1 MYHAMRATEK
11 IMEYA
16 RLCGASYKEPSEM
29 REFLTSDATGRKYI
43 QASYRDVK
51 ASGFQCYLLKDRLD
65 GSYVFAFRGT
75 EFVREPVK
83 DTILTDARMM
93 LFGPPPQMYD
103 ALAFAAEMQ
112 KRYGFSEDEA
122 VCTGHSLGGTL
133 AAMTGYVFGFEAYA
147 FNPYG
152 IGKLT
157 ASADGDTRRCGAE
170 NIAEHMKK
178 LGVTVRKN
186 RETIHSFVNIGMF
199 EQDFVAG
206 LLTSATASHHVG
218 SVHYL
223 KDAPGNWFSIADKHT
238 IGKTLENLGEQRWA
252 DESEARNY
260 LLRRCE
266 EWLGCGDLPRAIRTA
281 FRPRG
286 NAELKRR
293 SYAVR
298 LRIKALQKQ
307 ILRKDMPRRHIDE
320 IIAKYSGLFRKNK
333 YID

>member
-1 MYHAMRATEK
+1 
-11 IMEYA
+11 
-16 RLCGASYKEPSEM
+16 
-29 REFLTSDATGRKYI
+29 
-43 QASYRDVK
+43 
-51 ASGFQCYLLKDRLD
+51 
-65 GSYVFAFRGT
+65 
-75 EFVREPVK
+75 
-83 DTILTDARMM
+83 MM

-112 KRYGFSEDEA
+112 KKYGFSEKEA

-157 ASADGDTRRCGAE
+157 GSADGGAE
-170 NIAEHMKK
+170 GSGDIAAYMKK

-223 KDAPGNWFSIADKHT
+223 RDAPGNWFSIADKHT
-238 IGKTLENLGEQRWA
+238 IGKTLENLGERRWA

-266 EWLGCGDLPRAIRTA
+266 EWLGCGDLPQAIRTA
-281 FRPRG
+281 LRPRE
-286 NAELKRR
+286 NAAWKYRRERIRRRISALRERILHKRG
-293 SYAVR
+293 
-298 LRIKALQKQ
+298 
-307 ILRKDMPRRHIDE
+307 E
-320 IIAKYSGLFRKNK
+320 
-333 YID
+333 

>member
-1 MYHAMRATEK
+1 MRKREK

-29 REFLTSDATGRKYI
+29 RDFLASYATGRKYMPLC
-43 QASYRDVK
+43 YRDVK
-51 ASGFQCYLLKDRLD
+51 SSGFQCYLLQDRSD
-65 GSYVFAFRGT
+65 GSCLFAFRGT
-75 EFVREPVK
+75 EFIREPVK

-112 KRYGFSEDEA
+112 KKYGFSEDEA

-152 IGKLT
+152 IGRLT
-157 ASADGDTRRCGAE
+157 ESADGTERRRGGP
-170 NIAEHMKK
+170 NIADYMKA
-178 LGVTVRKN
+178 LGVTVKKN
-186 RETIHSFVNIGMF
+186 RDKIHSFVNIGMF

-206 LLTSATASHHVG
+206 LLTSAKASHPVG

-266 EWLGCGDLPRAIRTA
+266 EWLGCGDLPRA
-281 FRPRG
+281 
-286 NAELKRR
+286 
-293 SYAVR
+293 
-298 LRIKALQKQ
+298 LREALQARGKAAWKFKNARIRRRINALRKQ
-307 ILRKDMPRRHIDE
+307 ILRERDE
-320 IIAKYSGLFRKNK
+320 
-333 YID
+333 

>member
-1 MYHAMRATEK
+1 MRDTEK

-16 RLCGASYKEPSEM
+16 RLCGASYKAPLEM
-29 REFLTSDATGRKYI
+29 GYFLVSDATGRKYSMV
-43 QASYRDVK
+43 SYRDVK
-51 ASGFQCYLLKDRLD
+51 ASGFQCYLLKDRSD

-75 EFVREPVK
+75 EFIREPVK

-112 KRYGFSEDEA
+112 KKCGFSEKEA

-157 ASADGDTRRCGAE
+157 VSADGRAGRRGGG
-170 NIAEHMKK
+170 IAEYMKK
-178 LGVTVRKN
+178 LGVTVKKN

-238 IGKTLENLGEQRWA
+238 IGKTLENLKERRWA

-266 EWLGCGDLPRAIRTA
+266 EWLGRSDLPRAVQAA
-281 FRPRG
+281 FHARANTGWRRKS
-286 NAELKRR
+286 ARIKRR
-293 SYAVR
+293 INA
-298 LRIKALQKQ
+298 
-307 ILRKDMPRRHIDE
+307 LRKQLKE
-320 IIAKYSGLFRKNK
+320 GK
-333 YID
+333 

>member
-1 MYHAMRATEK
+1 MRETEK

-16 RLCGASYKEPSEM
+16 RLCGASYKAPSEM
-29 REFLTSDATGRKYI
+29 EHFLASDAAGGKYGLV
-43 QASYRDVK
+43 SYRDVK
-51 ASGFQCYLLKDRLD
+51 ASGLQCYLLKDLSER
-65 GSYVFAFRGT
+65 GYVFVFRGT
-75 EFVREPVK
+75 EFLRVPGKV
-83 DTILTDARMM
+83 TILTDARMM

-112 KRYGFSEDEA
+112 KKYGFSDKEA

-157 ASADGDTRRCGAE
+157 GSADCCAGRSGG
-170 NIAEHMKK
+170 NIAGYMKK
-178 LGVTVRKN
+178 LGVTVKKN
-186 RETIHSFVNIGMF
+186 CETIHSFVNIGMF

-238 IGKTLENLGEQRWA
+238 IGKTLENLGKRRWA

-266 EWLGCGDLPRAIRTA
+266 EWLGRSDLPRAVQAA
-281 FRPRG
+281 FRAQG
-286 NAELKRR
+286 NAGWRR
-293 SYAVR
+293 GSAR
-298 LRIKALQKQ
+298 IRHRISALRKQ
-307 ILRKDMPRRHIDE
+307 ILLKKD
-320 IIAKYSGLFRKNK
+320 K
-333 YID
+333 